1 MVKKAEYQNK
11 KPIAYAPITG
21 LNGVVVLDIIHGIDD
36 DLLVWKFAD
45 MDMLHAAKIRICGKG
60 AFVNINR
67 IRLYLDQFVR
77 L

>member
-1 MVKKAEYQNK
+1 MVKKAAYKDK

-21 LNGVVVLDIIHGIDD
+21 LNPVVVLDIIHGIDD
-36 DLLVWKFAD
+36 LLVWKWAD
-45 MDMLHAAKIRICGKG
+45 MDMLHTSKIRISGKG
-60 AFVNINR
+60 VFVEINR

>member
-1 MVKKAEYQNK
+1 MVKKAAYKDK

-21 LNGVVVLDIIHGIDD
+21 INPVVVLDIIHGIDD
-36 DLLVWKFAD
+36 LLVWKWAD
-45 MDMLHAAKIRICGKG
+45 MEQLHTSKIRICDKG
-60 AFVNINR
+60 AFVHINR

>member
-1 MVKKAEYQNK
+1 MVKKAAYKDK

-21 LNGVVVLDIIHGIDD
+21 YNGVMVIDIIHGIDD
-36 DLLVWKFAD
+36 LLVWKWANAEQ
-45 MDMLHAAKIRICGKG
+45 LHTSKIRISGKG
-60 AFVNINR
+60 AFVHINR

>member
-1 MVKKAEYQNK
+1 MVKKAEYKGK

-36 DLLVWKFAD
+36 LLVWKWAD
-45 MDMLHAAKIRICGKG
+45 MDMLHTSKIRICQKG
-60 AFVNINR
+60 AFVHINR

>member
-1 MVKKAEYQNK
+1 MVKKAEYLDK

-21 LNGVVVLDIIHGIDD
+21 CNGVVVLDILHGIDD
-36 DLLVWKFAD
+36 ILVWEWAD
-45 MDMLHAAKIRICGKG
+45 MEQLHTSKIRICSKG
-60 AFVNINR
+60 AFVHINR